1 VLGDQGVTDIHV
13 INWTIE
19 EAKLL
24 KAERPQPGDVDP
36 IPSLDQLL
44 VWPEGPVDSAARSSP
59 LQPSADMAPVLPS
72 LTDAVAAP
80 EPKAESKP
88 PVELSFSRAVADRIE
103 TVMGENQDKSSAARE
118 LAAPAASPSEIATEL
133 ARAEAATKARTVNKV
148 TWAQVGRVTEP
159 GRYMLRF
166 GWVTI
171 TVQDLAIWEQYP
183 NAAFTFYTT
192 GLTTDTEEKTGE
204 KFRLGIFELRQ
215 DWNVPQN
222 ER

>member
-1 VLGDQGVTDIHV
+1 VTDIHV

-24 KAERPQPGDVDP
+24 KAERPQPDDVDP

-44 VWPEGPVDSAARSSP
+44 VWPERPVDSSAKSSP
-59 LQPSADMAPVLPS
+59 IQPSADMAAVLPS

-80 EPKAESKP
+80 GPKAESKP
-88 PVELSFSRAVADRIE
+88 PVAVSLSRVADRIE
-103 TVMGENQDKSSAARE
+103 TVMEENEDKSSAARE
-118 LAAPAASPSEIATEL
+118 LVAPAASLSGIATEF
-133 ARAEAATKARTVNKV
+133 ARAQAASNARTVNKV

-171 TVQDLAIWEQYP
+171 TGEDLAIWEQYP

-192 GLTTDTEEKTGE
+192 GLATDTEQKTGE
-204 KFRLGIFELRQ
+204 EFRLGIFELRE

-222 ER
+222 EK